1 MAAGSSKTVI
11 YAALIGNGLIAITK
25 FIAAG
30 FTGSAAMLSEAVHS
44 VVDTGNQ
51 VLLLYGL
58 KRSSRPA
65 DDAHPFGYGMEL
77 YFWAFVVAIL
87 IFAGGAGISA
97 YHGVEKILH
106 PEPIQS
112 VYVNYIVLGLAMVFE
127 AFAWWVAFKAFR
139 ASKGEL
145 GYIEA
150 VRRSKDP
157 ALFTVLFEDSAAM
170 LGLIVAFV
178 GIALGQWL
186 DMPILDGVA
195 SVLIGV
201 VLAVTAALL
210 AYEAK
215 GLLIGEGVDPEVRA
229 GVLTLLKQQPD
240 ILRVN
245 ELRSMHLGP
254 NEVLLTISVDF
265 TGGLSADQVEAAI
278 STMEQQIKG
287 SYPDIKRLFIEAQ
300 SWRAHQADRMASAKA
315 EAKSAGTEADGD
327 RALIER
333 TGPARPLKDP

>member
-1 MAAGSSKTVI
+1 MAASSSKTVI

-25 FIAAG
+25 FIAAA

-51 VLLLYGL
+51 GLLLYGI
-58 KRSSRPA
+58 KRSNRPP
-65 DDAHPFGYGMEL
+65 DDRHPFGYGMEL

-87 IFAGGAGISA
+87 IFAGGAGISI

-106 PEPIQS
+106 PHPVENA
-112 VYVNYIVLGLAMVFE
+112 YVNYIVLALAMVFE
-127 AFAWWVAFKAFR
+127 AFAWWVAFRAFQV
-139 ASKGEL
+139 AKGKL
-145 GYIEA
+145 GYFEA

-170 LGLIVAFV
+170 LGLIVAMV

-201 VLAVTAALL
+201 ILAVTAALL

-215 GLLIGEGVDPEVRA
+215 GLLIGEGV
-229 GVLTLLKQQPD
+229 
-240 ILRVN
+240 
-245 ELRSMHLGP
+245 
-254 NEVLLTISVDF
+254 
-265 TGGLSADQVEAAI
+265 
-278 STMEQQIKG
+278 
-287 SYPDIKRLFIEAQ
+287 
-300 SWRAHQADRMASAKA
+300 
-315 EAKSAGTEADGD
+315 
-327 RALIER
+327 
-333 TGPARPLKDP
+333 

>member
-1 MAAGSSKTVI
+1 MAASSSKTVI

-25 FIAAG
+25 FIAAA

-51 VLLLYGL
+51 GLLLYGI
-58 KRSSRPA
+58 KRSNRPP
-65 DDAHPFGYGMEL
+65 DDRHPFGYGMEL

-87 IFAGGAGISA
+87 IFAGGAGISI

-106 PEPIQS
+106 PHPVENA
-112 VYVNYIVLGLAMVFE
+112 YVNYIVLALAMVFE
-127 AFAWWVAFKAFR
+127 AFAWWVAFRAFQV
-139 ASKGEL
+139 AKGKL
-145 GYIEA
+145 GYFEA

-170 LGLIVAFV
+170 LGLIVAMV

-201 VLAVTAALL
+201 ILAVTAALL

-215 GLLIGEGVDPEVRA
+215 GLLIGEGVEPEVKE
-229 GVLTLLKQQPD
+229 GVLAILNRQDD

-254 NEVLLTISVDF
+254 EEVLLTISVDF
-265 TGGLSADQVEAAI
+265 ASGLSADQVEAAI
-278 STMEQQIKG
+278 STMEREIKSG
-287 SYPDIKRLFIEAQ
+287 YPDVKRLFIEAQ
-300 SWRAHQADRMASAKA
+300 NWRAHQADRATALMVEPDGVGDSAFL
-315 EAKSAGTEADGD
+315 EGSS
-327 RALIER
+327 
-333 TGPARPLKDP
+333 PARPVEET

>member
-1 MAAGSSKTVI
+1 MAASSSKTVI

-30 FTGSAAMLSEAVHS
+30 LTGSAAMLSEAVHS

-51 VLLLYGL
+51 GLLLYGI
-58 KRSSRPA
+58 KRSNRPP

-87 IFAGGAGISA
+87 IFAGGAGISV

-106 PEPIQS
+106 PHPIES
-112 VYVNYIVLGLAMVFE
+112 AYVNYIVLALAMVFE
-127 AFAWWVAFKAFR
+127 AVAWWIAFR
-139 ASKGEL
+139 AFQKAKGKL
-145 GYIEA
+145 GYFEA

-157 ALFTVLFEDSAAM
+157 TLFTVLFEDSAAM
-170 LGLIVAFV
+170 LGLIVAMV

-186 DMPILDGVA
+186 DMPVLDGVA

-201 VLAVTAALL
+201 ILAATAALL

-215 GLLIGEGVDPEVRA
+215 GLLIGEGVEPEVKEGILA
-229 GVLTLLKQQPD
+229 ILNQQDD

-254 NEVLLTISVDF
+254 EEVLLTISVDF
-265 TGGLSADQVEAAI
+265 AGNLNADQVEAAI
-278 STMEQQIKG
+278 STMEREIKAG
-287 SYPDIKRLFIEAQ
+287 YPDIKRLFIEAQ
-300 SWRAHQADRMASAKA
+300 NWRAHQADRAATSNVEPDGVGDSAFL
-315 EAKSAGTEADGD
+315 E
-327 RALIER
+327 
-333 TGPARPLKDP
+333 GPASTAEET

>member
-1 MAAGSSKTVI
+1 MAASSSKTVI

-25 FIAAG
+25 FIAAV

-51 VLLLYGL
+51 GLLLYGI
-58 KRSSRPA
+58 KRSNRPP

-87 IFAGGAGISA
+87 IFAGGAGISI

-106 PEPIQS
+106 PHPIENA
-112 VYVNYIVLGLAMVFE
+112 YVNYIVLGLAMCFE
-127 AFAWWVAFKAFR
+127 AVAWWVAFRAFR
-139 ASKGEL
+139 AAKGKL
-145 GYIEA
+145 GWFEA

-170 LGLIVAFV
+170 LGLIVAMV

-186 DMPILDGVA
+186 NMPVLDGVA

-201 VLAVTAALL
+201 ILAGTAALL

-215 GLLIGEGVDPEVRA
+215 GLLIGEGVEPEVKD
-229 GVLTLLKQQPD
+229 GVLAILNRQDD
-240 ILRVN
+240 IIRVN

-254 NEVLLTISVDF
+254 EEVLLTISVDF
-265 TGGLSADQVEAAI
+265 ASGLSADQVESAI
-278 STMEQQIKG
+278 STMEREIKS
-287 SYPDIKRLFIEAQ
+287 SYPEIKRLFIEAQ
-300 SWRAHQADRMASAKA
+300 NWRAHQADFAASSRV
-315 EAKSAGTEADGD
+315 EPDGVGDSAFLEGPS
-327 RALIER
+327 
-333 TGPARPLKDP
+333 PARPVEET

>member
-1 MAAGSSKTVI
+1 MAASSSKTVI

-25 FIAAG
+25 FIAAAI
-30 FTGSAAMLSEAVHS
+30 TGSAAMLSEAVHS

-51 VLLLYGL
+51 GLLLYGI
-58 KRSSRPA
+58 KRSGRPA

-87 IFAGGAGISA
+87 IFAGGAGISI

-106 PEPIQS
+106 PEPLES
-112 VYVNYIVLGLAMVFE
+112 VYVNYIVLVLAMVFE
-127 AFAWWVAFKAFR
+127 GVAWWFAFR
-139 ASKGEL
+139 AFREAKGKL
-145 GYIEA
+145 GYFEA

-170 LGLIVAFV
+170 LGLVVALI

-186 DMPILDGVA
+186 NMPVLDGVA

-201 VLAVTAALL
+201 ILAVTAGLL

-215 GLLIGEGVDPEVRA
+215 GLLIGEGVEPEVRR
-229 GVLTLLKQQPD
+229 G
-240 ILRVN
+240 ILQILEEQSGIIRVN

-254 NEVLLTISVDF
+254 EEVLLTISVDF
-265 TGGLSADQVEAAI
+265 AGGLSADQVEATI
-278 STMEQQIKG
+278 SMMERGIKAR
-287 SYPDIKRLFIEAQ
+287 YPDVKRLFIEAQ
-300 SWRAHQADRMASAKA
+300 NWRAHQADRVASAKVEPDA
-315 EAKSAGTEADGD
+315 IGDSAFLDGTAP
-327 RALIER
+327 RPPIEE
-333 TGPARPLKDP
+333 T

>member
-1 MAAGSSKTVI
+1 MATSSSKTVI

-30 FTGSAAMLSEAVHS
+30 ITGSAAMLSEAVHS

-51 VLLLYGL
+51 GLLLYGM

-87 IFAGGAGISA
+87 IFAGGAGISI
-97 YHGVEKILH
+97 YHGIEKILH
-106 PEPIQS
+106 PDPLES
-112 VYVNYIVLGLAMVFE
+112 VYVNYIVLTLAMVFE
-127 AFAWWVAFKAFR
+127 GVAWWLAFR
-139 ASKGEL
+139 AFREAKGEH
-145 GYIEA
+145 GYFEA

-170 LGLIVAFV
+170 LGLVIALI

-186 DMPILDGVA
+186 NMPVLDGVA

-201 VLAVTAALL
+201 ILALTAALL

-215 GLLIGEGVDPEVRA
+215 GLLIGEGVEPEVREGIRALLNQQA
-229 GVLTLLKQQPD
+229 G

-254 NEVLLTISVDF
+254 EEVLLTISVDF
-265 TGGLSADQVEAAI
+265 AGDLSADQVEAAI
-278 STMEQQIKG
+278 STMEREIKF
-287 SYPDIKRLFIEAQ
+287 SYPDVKRLFIEAQ
-300 SWRAHQADRMASAKA
+300 SWRAHQADRAAAATVPPDDVGDSVLAQ
-315 EAKSAGTEADGD
+315 GTTS
-327 RALIER
+327 RRPIED
-333 TGPARPLKDP
+333 L

>member
-1 MAAGSSKTVI
+1 MAAASSKTVI

-25 FIAAG
+25 FIAAAL
-30 FTGSAAMLSEAVHS
+30 TGSAAMLSEAVHS

-51 VLLLYGL
+51 GLLLYGI
-58 KRSSRPA
+58 KRSNRPP

-87 IFAGGAGISA
+87 IFAGGAGISI
-97 YHGVEKILH
+97 YHGVEKVLH
-106 PEPIQS
+106 PEPLES

-139 ASKGEL
+139 ATKGSQGWL
-145 GYIEA
+145 EA

-170 LGLIVAFV
+170 LGLIVAFI
-178 GIALGQWL
+178 GIALGQVL
-186 DMPILDGVA
+186 GMPVLDGVA

-201 VLAVTAALL
+201 ILALTAALL

-215 GLLIGEGVDPEVRA
+215 GLLIGEGVELETKHGIETVISEQD
-229 GVLTLLKQQPD
+229 G
-240 ILRVN
+240 ILRLN

-254 NEVLLTISVDF
+254 EDVLLTISVDF
-265 TGGLSADQVEAAI
+265 VSNRSADQVEATI
-278 STMEQQIKG
+278 SKMEQEIKER
-287 SYPDIKRLFIEAQ
+287 YPQVRRVFIEAQ
-300 SWRAHQADRMASAKA
+300 NWRAHQADRLAA
-315 EAKSAGTEADGD
+315 EQRQSSTGD
-327 RALIER
+327 ATLLDAA
-333 TGPARPLKDP
+333 PSPPS